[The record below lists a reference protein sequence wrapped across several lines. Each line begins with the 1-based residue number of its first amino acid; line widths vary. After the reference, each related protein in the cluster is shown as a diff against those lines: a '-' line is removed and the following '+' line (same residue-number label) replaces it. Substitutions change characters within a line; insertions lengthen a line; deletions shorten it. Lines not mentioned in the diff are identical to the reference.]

1 MHSWQ
6 RPEPMDVLQLF
17 LPIFPDIHVR
27 RMAVDWMS
35 AVSDDDFVDFLPQLL
50 EALKLET
57 WTVSPLATLML
68 ERSLKSPKVCHSLYW
83 LMAQALPGQTPHGME
98 FFDSVEPN

>member
-1 MHSWQ
+1 
-6 RPEPMDVLQLF
+6 
-17 LPIFPDIHVR
+17 
-27 RMAVDWMS
+27 MAVDWMS

-98 FFDSVEPN
+98 FFVSEFALWLFFTSFIMGFSF